1 MDKKLKD
8 IINME
13 HFHADGKPYM
23 SMSDRATQFAPY
35 KSLVGYEELIDEET
49 EDALL
54 KGFEEI
60 EYDL

>member
-1 MDKKLKD
+1 
-8 IINME
+8 ME

-35 KSLVGYEELIDEET
+35 KSLVGYEDLIDEET
-49 EDALL
+49 EDVLS

>member
-1 MDKKLKD
+1 MK
-8 IINME
+8 
-13 HFHADGKPYM
+13 HFHAENKPYM

-35 KSLVGYEELIDEET
+35 KSLVGYEQLIDEET
-49 EDALL
+49 EEVLA

>member
-1 MDKKLKD
+1 MDKKLKN
-8 IINME
+8 IINMK
-13 HFHADGKPYM
+13 HFHAENKPYM

-35 KSLVGYEELIDEET
+35 KSLVGYEQLIDEET
-49 EDALL
+49 EEVLA